1 MGKRDNRVAYLNPIA
16 AARARGPAPNSG
28 PTIQDYLSRPRPS
41 WEEVKE
47 QLEKKKKGSRALADF
62 EDRMNEESSKK
73 KKKKLDGE
81 KDKDGRRKRK
91 AERSHSESSDESDID
106 RDAESKK
113 KKRSIEETEKI
124 TGSWLK
130 TNPNNTLLVTFDNNN
145 AIRNLRLK
153 NSPELSLPD
162 VSLYFKYLDEDTQGE
177 YELQINIIFPGIRS
191 PVAVTKRVT
200 VTVSVPVSIP
210 VISKTPES
218 ELVEDRDNVTL
229 TCSVEHGTNVQ
240 FKWLRN
246 NIMVGPSERH
256 TFSQDYGTLVISP
269 VKKEDIGQYICKAQN
284 HISSNLSKPTE
295 LIVFY
300 GPYNLAVNSDQGR
313 KTEGMFI
320 VNPEELVFFECIADS
335 NPPNT
340 CVWISKTKN
349 GTEVLMTG
357 PRFEVKPYELPQG
370 KEFLCRAFNNM
381 TKKQD
386 ETKFTL
392 VMARLDTGH
401 EDATEDFGIYEFV
414 SVPGKMDST
423 QGLKSPQESVVDMS
437 PVESFRTPSKEELRE
452 LREQPTDPQAEQ
464 EIIDSIEEVYFSSDS
479 FDMVQYELEKLPPDL
494 NLLELEEYRDKL
506 KRQQAAVSKR
516 VADLILEKQPSYV
529 KELERVTSL
538 QTNLQLAAVIC
549 TNARRQLRSAKEGFT
564 EASLGLLANQKRRQ
578 LLTGLLKSL
587 RTIKTLPSFTD
598 TLSFFLL
605 LLPQQRTDVRLSEM
619 LEEQLDVALS
629 KTCKHFDVSHYT
641 KVQLAY
647 KLLGKTQTAMD
658 QLHMHFTQAIH
669 NTVFQVVLGY
679 VELCAGNADTKFQK
693 MQYKDL
699 CTVCLFSI
707 HSPIPPISGNIR

>member
-1 MGKRDNRVAYLNPIA
+1 MECVGVTMFLLMFTLFQIIPGTDSECTECISLQPTQHGKVGDSMLLKV
-16 AARARGPAPNSG
+16 
-28 PTIQDYLSRPRPS
+28 
-41 WEEVKE
+41 
-47 QLEKKKKGSRALADF
+47 
-62 EDRMNEESSKK
+62 
-73 KKKKLDGE
+73 
-81 KDKDGRRKRK
+81 
-91 AERSHSESSDESDID
+91 
-106 RDAESKK
+106 
-113 KKRSIEETEKI
+113 ETHFNVRNV
-124 TGSWLK
+124 TFQGSWLK

-392 VMARLDTGH
+392 VMARLDTVMKTIYRRPMTEQRGLHRSGH

-423 QGLKSPQESVVDMS
+423 QASCRSLARLDSVKDLHTTIYDVIRHV
-437 PVESFRTPSKEELRE
+437 PETPTLS
-452 LREQPTDPQAEQ
+452 
-464 EIIDSIEEVYFSSDS
+464 
-479 FDMVQYELEKLPPDL
+479 
-494 NLLELEEYRDKL
+494 
-506 KRQQAAVSKR
+506 
-516 VADLILEKQPSYV
+516 
-529 KELERVTSL
+529 
-538 QTNLQLAAVIC
+538 
-549 TNARRQLRSAKEGFT
+549 
-564 EASLGLLANQKRRQ
+564 
-578 LLTGLLKSL
+578 LLK
-587 RTIKTLPSFTD
+587 
-598 TLSFFLL
+598 
-605 LLPQQRTDVRLSEM
+605 
-619 LEEQLDVALS
+619 
-629 KTCKHFDVSHYT
+629 
-641 KVQLAY
+641 
-647 KLLGKTQTAMD
+647 
-658 QLHMHFTQAIH
+658 
-669 NTVFQVVLGY
+669 
-679 VELCAGNADTKFQK
+679 
-693 MQYKDL
+693 
-699 CTVCLFSI
+699 
-707 HSPIPPISGNIR
+707 

>member
-1 MGKRDNRVAYLNPIA
+1 MECVGVTMFLLMFTLFQIIPGTDSECTECISLQPTQHGKVGDSMLLKV
-16 AARARGPAPNSG
+16 
-28 PTIQDYLSRPRPS
+28 
-41 WEEVKE
+41 
-47 QLEKKKKGSRALADF
+47 
-62 EDRMNEESSKK
+62 
-73 KKKKLDGE
+73 
-81 KDKDGRRKRK
+81 
-91 AERSHSESSDESDID
+91 
-106 RDAESKK
+106 
-113 KKRSIEETEKI
+113 ETHFNVRNV
-124 TGSWLK
+124 TFQGSWLK

-300 GPYNLAVNSDQGR
+300 
-313 KTEGMFI
+313 
-320 VNPEELVFFECIADS
+320 S

-392 VMARLDTGH
+392 VMARLDTGKAKYSQEGSALSPLTFITISSVVIIACMMFVLLRKSCHPRRMMKTIYRRPMTEQRGLHRSGH

-423 QGLKSPQESVVDMS
+423 QASCRSLARLDSVKDLHTTIYDVIRHV
-437 PVESFRTPSKEELRE
+437 PETPTLS
-452 LREQPTDPQAEQ
+452 
-464 EIIDSIEEVYFSSDS
+464 
-479 FDMVQYELEKLPPDL
+479 
-494 NLLELEEYRDKL
+494 
-506 KRQQAAVSKR
+506 
-516 VADLILEKQPSYV
+516 
-529 KELERVTSL
+529 
-538 QTNLQLAAVIC
+538 
-549 TNARRQLRSAKEGFT
+549 
-564 EASLGLLANQKRRQ
+564 
-578 LLTGLLKSL
+578 LLK
-587 RTIKTLPSFTD
+587 
-598 TLSFFLL
+598 
-605 LLPQQRTDVRLSEM
+605 
-619 LEEQLDVALS
+619 
-629 KTCKHFDVSHYT
+629 
-641 KVQLAY
+641 
-647 KLLGKTQTAMD
+647 
-658 QLHMHFTQAIH
+658 
-669 NTVFQVVLGY
+669 
-679 VELCAGNADTKFQK
+679 
-693 MQYKDL
+693 
-699 CTVCLFSI
+699 
-707 HSPIPPISGNIR
+707 